1 VLDVLEKAM
10 TEPTLLRPMSPLQ
23 ISVRS
28 FGIYFR
34 NFPVLLA
41 FAAFLFGPPVALVAL
56 GQCGLVGTEKFLI
69 QKLLLVALKMIR
81 YLFGLTLSPESSM
94 GGLERVCNSVAHG
107 LPEVLLLDPTYVAVI
122 LFILGMVGL
131 YAAFFYYYA
140 AATLAVSLHII
151 GLKASFIQILRRLRV
166 ALAIRLFGTGFLWV
180 LAVLIGSLLVI
191 PGIILFVRYIFASP
205 VVVLEHTAYSS
216 ALRRSRELGR
226 GYWWRVFVAYLIGR
240 VVIFILYIGLYT
252 ILLILFNLLAV
263 PDISG
268 QAIFDVA
275 TNILVFIPVGCIYPV
290 LIYYD
295 LRIRKEALNLD
306 TIRETV

>member
-1 VLDVLEKAM
+1 VLDVLEKTM

-56 GQCGLVGTEKFLI
+56 GQC
-69 QKLLLVALKMIR
+69 
-81 YLFGLTLSPESSM
+81 LSLESSR
-94 GGLERVCNSVAHG
+94 GGLERVCNSVTYG
-107 LPEVLLLDPTYVAVI
+107 LPEVLLLDQGYVAAI
-122 LFILGMVGL
+122 LFTTLGMVGL

-166 ALAIRLFGTGFLWV
+166 ALAIQLFGTGLLWG
-180 LAVLIGSLLVI
+180 LAVLIGSLLLVI

-226 GYWWRVFVAYLIGR
+226 GYWWRILFAYLIGQ
-240 VVIFILYIGLYT
+240 VVIFILYIGLS
-252 ILLILFNLLAV
+252 IALWILFNLLEV
-263 PDISG
+263 PDISV
-268 QAIFDVA
+268 QTIFDVA
-275 TNILVFIPVGCIYPV
+275 TTLVFTPVGCIYTV

-306 TIRETV
+306 TIRETI